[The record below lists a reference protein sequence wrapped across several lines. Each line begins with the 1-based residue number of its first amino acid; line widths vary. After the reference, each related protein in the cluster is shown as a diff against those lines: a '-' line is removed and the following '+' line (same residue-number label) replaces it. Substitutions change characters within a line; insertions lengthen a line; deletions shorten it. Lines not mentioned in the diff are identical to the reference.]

1 MTILP
6 KAIYR
11 PSAIPIKLPV
21 AFFTE
26 LEQNILKFVWRH
38 KRPQIAKAVLREQ
51 KGAGGIRLPD
61 FRLYYK
67 ATIIKAVWYWHKK
80 QKYRSMEQDRK
91 PRDKPTHIWS
101 PYTL

>member
-11 PSAIPIKLPV
+11 FNAVPIKLPM
-21 AFFTE
+21 AFFME
-26 LEQNILKFVWRH
+26 LEQKILKFVWRH
-38 KRPQIAKAVLREQ
+38 RRPRIAKAVLRE
-51 KGAGGIRLPD
+51 KNGAGGIKLPD

-67 ATIIKAVWYWHKK
+67 ATVIKTVWYWHIK

-91 PRDKPTHIWS
+91 LRDKPTHIWS
-101 PYTL
+101 PYL